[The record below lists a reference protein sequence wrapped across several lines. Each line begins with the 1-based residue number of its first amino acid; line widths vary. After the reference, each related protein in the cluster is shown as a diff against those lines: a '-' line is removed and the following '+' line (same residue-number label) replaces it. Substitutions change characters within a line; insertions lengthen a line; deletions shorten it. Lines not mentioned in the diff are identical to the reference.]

1 MNVSGTSFTCALL
14 LAGMVG
20 AGSMHWIAVN
30 DQVAQA
36 KATPAPQTLIP
47 TPTQLRPT
55 QTPVQQPVF
64 AQVQAQ
70 QELQNALK
78 SIQAD
83 RNAVALSPVLED
95 KLARVLSHMENMDKS
110 QQDMRD
116 QMAETNRDLMELQ
129 FRVDTHSESFR
140 PLRATQESPYNNT
153 PGVLP
158 PLSKPE

>member
-1 MNVSGTSFTCALL
+1 MNVSSTSFTCALL

-20 AGSMHWIAVN
+20 AGSIHWISVN
-30 DQVAQA
+30 DQVIRAMA
-36 KATPAPQTLIP
+36 SPAPQM
-47 TPTQLRPT
+47 QLPA
-55 QTPVQQPVF
+55 PVLLHPSTQQPIL
-64 AQVQAQ
+64 AQAQ
-70 QELQNALK
+70 AEQELQNALK

-83 RNAVALSPVLED
+83 RNSVALSPALEE
-95 KLARVLSHMENMDKS
+95 KLARVLTHMESMDKS

-140 PLRATQESPYNNT
+140 PLRATQESPFSNT

-158 PLSKPE
+158 PRQQSE